1 MTRLRRLVLLLL
13 FVLAALS
20 APALAAPA
28 RAELPPL
35 ASMLAERSLGN
46 PQAKVT
52 MVEYS
57 SFTCPH
63 CADFHRDTLPQIKQ
77 AYIDSGLVRYVLRE
91 FPLDRRAMAAAMI
104 ARCVPADRFFPFVQ
118 LLYRDQQAWARSN
131 DPLADLKVRAQLAGL
146 SPADV
151 DVCLADKG
159 LLDGIQAR
167 ATEAQQK
174 EQIQS
179 TPTFLINGTKIS
191 GAQPFAAY
199 QTAIDQAL
207 AKAK

>member
-1 MTRLRRLVLLLL
+1 MNCLRRLVLVLL
-13 FVLAALS
+13 FALPLLPS
-20 APALAAPA
+20 AG

-35 ASMLAERSLGN
+35 AGMLAERSLGN

-52 MVEYS
+52 IVEYS

-63 CADFHRDTLPQIKQ
+63 CADFHRDTLPQIQQ
-77 AYIDSGLVRYVLRE
+77 AYIDKGLVRYVMRE
-91 FPLDRRAMAAAMI
+91 FPLDRRAMAASMI
-104 ARCVPADRFFPFVQ
+104 ARCVPADRYFPFIE
-118 LLYRDQQAWARSN
+118 LLYRDQQTWGKSA

-151 DVCLADKG
+151 DACLADKG

-179 TPTFLINGTKIS
+179 TPTFVINGTKVS